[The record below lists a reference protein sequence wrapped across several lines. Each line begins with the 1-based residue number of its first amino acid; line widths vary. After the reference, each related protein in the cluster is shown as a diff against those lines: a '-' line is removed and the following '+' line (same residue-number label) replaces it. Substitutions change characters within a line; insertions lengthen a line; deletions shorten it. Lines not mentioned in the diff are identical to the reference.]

1 MEEMKEMLNE
11 HEIYVLGK
19 AAVDEIRDDYYRR
32 VAGDTITVHPEQFF
46 SYLDAAIAKLE
57 RVKKFE
63 IDYLKSLE
71 E

>member
-1 MEEMKEMLNE
+1 MLNE

-19 AAVDEIRDDYYRR
+19 AAVD